1 MSLSGQREGASEETT
16 PEDLLAGAH
25 SASLAMAIGAALMA
39 ADHPPLH
46 VRVDAECKLDQLP
59 SDDTRI
65 GQISLTVSAM
75 VPGID
80 QDKFHL
86 IVEAAAT
93 SCPISQALRH
103 NVEIDINR
111 KLE

>member
-1 MSLSGQREGASEETT
+1 
-16 PEDLLAGAH
+16 
-25 SASLAMAIGAALMA
+25 MALGAALMA

-46 VRVDAECKLDQLP
+46 VRVDAECKLDLLP
-59 SDDTRI
+59 SGDLRI

-80 QDKFHL
+80 QDKFHR